1 MEHISD
7 KQLLDMLSRSD
18 PAPAA
23 VQEHLQQCESCRSHL
38 EGLRQTWDVLG
49 QWTVEQRQVDLTDRI
64 LKQAKAGRTIYL
76 WQPRTLLRIA
86 AAIIVGVGIG
96 SLSALPARGP
106 ISAEQVTDAMHLDVL
121 AANSA
126 TGWAG
131 PLLTGEIGN

>member
-1 MEHISD
+1 MEHLSD
-7 KQLLDMLSRSD
+7 RQLLDMLR
-18 PAPAA
+18 PNATAPAA
-23 VQEHLQQCESCRSHL
+23 VQEHLQQCESCRSRLHDFQ
-38 EGLRQTWDVLG
+38 QTWDVLG
-49 QWTVEQRQVDLTDRI
+49 RWTVEQRQVDLTQGI
-64 LKQAKAGRTIYL
+64 LKQARSGRTIYL
-76 WQPRTLLRIA
+76 WQPKTLLRIA

-131 PLLTGEIGN
+131 PLLTSDIEN